1 MMMAQ
6 GGVSLP
12 AGYTKIEYLESD
24 GNNYIDTGFKPNQD
38 TRVVMD
44 VHLLSTTTGDGYP
57 MAFGVYTDNS
67 NQLASFW
74 HTGKWQVWFGNYAS
88 TTSSPNIERVKIDL
102 SKDQYIVGDVS
113 LPVSSASFTSN
124 RTLYLLAMNQGDAYY
139 VSQARLYSCQI
150 YDNGAL
156 VRDFI
161 PAMNASGE
169 AGLYDL
175 KNDVWYA
182 LLPVAKPKVE
192 NKIIIKREKDLIG
205 NITIFAV
212 SEFLVSSLI
221 TVTLRMRYSISLGGN
236 IRPTNFA
243 VNLTIPKNMNG
254 SDSYTISREAMY
266 PTYNIESISPTEDDT
281 YIYTF

>member
-1 MMMAQ
+1 MAQ

-24 GNNYIDTGFKPNQD
+24 GNSYIDTGFKPNQD

-67 NQLASFW
+67 NRFSSFW
-74 HTGKWQVWFGNYAS
+74 NASKWQVWFGNYAS

-124 RTLYLLAMNQGDAYY
+124 RTLYLLAMNQGDIYY

-150 YDNGAL
+150 YDNGTL

-161 PAMNASGE
+161 PAMSASGE

-175 KNDVWYA
+175 KNDAWYG
-182 LLPVAKPKVE
+182 LKPVVTKKE
-192 NKIIIKREKDLIG
+192 NKIWIQSKRGTINGTNYVISTAYATYAVASDVEVTGKTLIG
-205 NITIFAV
+205 G
-212 SEFLVSSLI
+212 LK
-221 TVTLRMRYSISLGGN
+221 VT
-236 IRPTNFA
+236 
-243 VNLTIPKNMNG
+243 
-254 SDSYTISREAMY
+254 TISKGETISGPVSARISSI
-266 PTYNIESISPTEDDT
+266 TSISPTEDDT